1 MLLQLCIKN
10 VALIDELTIEFTDG
24 MNCLTGETG
33 AGKSIIID
41 AISCILGF
49 RTSKELIKTGCDS
62 AFVEGIFYT
71 DSQSVNEYLEEIGI
85 PTEED
90 GTLILQRELSLS
102 GRNVCRINGR
112 LAPVSAL
119 KQLGSILI
127 DIHGQND
134 TQAIIKTNEQVGLLD
149 AYGADEISEIK
160 KDFLVQLKIFKELM
174 SSLDNYSGDPKERE
188 RIADLYK
195 FQIEEIETAQLREN
209 EDEELAEERNILT
222 NSEKIAVA
230 LNESK
235 SLISAGDYGAASA
248 KDLVGSVISSLS
260 GISEYS
266 SDYSEVLAR
275 VEEIS
280 YLLEDVSADLRKLSD
295 NVFFDKDRLDLIE
308 ERIDTINN
316 LKRKYGATVEEILD
330 YQNKTQEQ
338 LDSLLSAEGKVNEIL
353 EKLGKYNSSL
363 KEICQ
368 KLNAAREK
376 TAKLL
381 AQRVSAELES
391 LEMSNTKF
399 KADIVFNNEKNENGY
414 YKFTSEG
421 LDSVEF
427 LISANPGEPMKS
439 LAKIASGG
447 ELSRIMLA
455 IKTIL
460 ADADKIPTL
469 IFDEIDTGI
478 SGKAAKSV
486 ALKLQTISAKHQVI
500 CVTHHAQIAAAADN
514 NLYISKA
521 VSDNATRTSVK
532 KLNNDEKIKEVA
544 RLLDGDPDSEI
555 TAVHAKELIGKF
567 RSN

>member
-1 MLLQLCIKN
+1 MLLQLGIKN

-71 DSQSVNEYLEEIGI
+71 DSQTVNEYLDEMGI
-85 PTEED
+85 QPEED
-90 GTLILQRELSLS
+90 GTLIMQRELSLS
-102 GRNVCRINGR
+102 GRNICRINGR
-112 LAPVSAL
+112 IAPVSAL

-134 TQAIIKTNEQVGLLD
+134 TQTIIKTHEQVGLLD
-149 AYGADEISEIK
+149 AYGADAILDIK
-160 KDFLVQLKIFKELM
+160 KEYLSKLQIFKELVN
-174 SSLDNYSGDPKERE
+174 SLSDYSGDPKERE
-188 RIADLYK
+188 RLADLYK
-195 FQIEEIETAQLREN
+195 FQIDEIESAKLRVG
-209 EDEELAEERNILT
+209 EDDELAEERNILI
-222 NSEKIAVA
+222 NSEKIAEA
-230 LNESK
+230 LHESK
-235 SLISAGDYGAASA
+235 NIISGGEYGAVCAKDQISAARAS
-248 KDLVGSVISSLS
+248 LNS
-260 GISEYS
+260 ISEYS
-266 SDYSEVLAR
+266 TDYAEILAR

-280 YLLEDVSADLRKLSD
+280 YLLEDVSSDLRKLSE
-295 NVFFDKDRLDLIE
+295 NVYFDKERLELIE
-308 ERIDTINN
+308 ERIDDINK
-316 LKRKYGATVEEILD
+316 LKRKYGETVEEILD
-330 YQNKTQEQ
+330 YQSKTQEQ
-338 LDSLLSAEGKVNEIL
+338 LDTLLSAEDKVNEVL
-353 EKLGKYNSSL
+353 EKLDKYNTEL
-363 KEICQ
+363 KENCK
-368 KLNAAREK
+368 KLNGAREK
-376 TAKLL
+376 TAQLL
-381 AQRVSAELES
+381 AQRVSEELES
-391 LEMSNTKF
+391 LEMSSTKF
-399 KADIVFNNEKNENGY
+399 KADIIFNDEKDEKGY

-421 LDSVEF
+421 LDFVEF

-455 IKTIL
+455 VKTIL
-460 ADADKIPTL
+460 ADADEIPTL

-486 ALKLQTISAKHQVI
+486 ALKLKTISGKHQVI

-521 VSDNATRTSVK
+521 VSDNTTRTSVK
-532 KLNNDEKIKEVA
+532 KLNENEKIKEVA

-555 TAVHAKELIGKF
+555 TAVHAKELISKF
-567 RSN
+567 RTN

>member
-71 DSQSVNEYLEEIGI
+71 DSQNLNEYLEEMGI
-85 PTEED
+85 PAEED

-134 TQAIIKTNEQVGLLD
+134 TQAIIKTNEQIGLLD
-149 AYGADEISEIK
+149 AYGAEEISDIK
-160 KDFLVQLKIFKELM
+160 KEFSVQLKIFKEL
-174 SSLDNYSGDPKERE
+174 SASLDNYSGDPKERE

-195 FQIEEIETAQLREN
+195 FQIEEIEAAQLREN
-209 EDEELAEERNILT
+209 EDDELTEERNILV

-235 SLISAGDYGAASA
+235 NMISSEDYGAASA
-248 KDLVGSVISSLS
+248 KDQIGAVISTLS
-260 GISEYS
+260 GIAEYS
-266 SDYSEVLAR
+266 SDYAELLTR

-280 YLLEDVSADLRKLSD
+280 YLLEDVSSDLRRLSD
-295 NVFFDKDRLDLIE
+295 NVIFDKERLELIE
-308 ERIDTINN
+308 ERIDTINK
-316 LKRKYGATVEEILD
+316 LKRKYGETIEEILE
-330 YQNKTQEQ
+330 YQGKTQEQ
-338 LDSLLSAEGKVNEIL
+338 LDTLLSAEGKVNEIL
-353 EKLGKYNSSL
+353 EKLGKYNSKL
-363 KEICQ
+363 KEICR
-368 KLNAAREK
+368 KLNAVREK

-381 AQRVSAELES
+381 AQRVSEELES

-399 KADIVFNNEKNENGY
+399 KADIVFYDEKDENGY

-455 IKTIL
+455 VKTIL

-486 ALKLQTISAKHQVI
+486 ALKLQTISDKHQVI

-521 VSDNATRTSVK
+521 YSDNTTRTSVK

-544 RLLDGDPDSEI
+544 RLLDGDSESEI
-555 TAVHAKELIGKF
+555 TAVHAKELIAKF

>member
-248 KDLVGSVISSLS
+248 KDIVGSVISSLS

-439 LAKIASGG
+439 LAKIASG
-447 ELSRIMLA
+447 
-455 IKTIL
+455 
-460 ADADKIPTL
+460 
-469 IFDEIDTGI
+469 
-478 SGKAAKSV
+478 
-486 ALKLQTISAKHQVI
+486 
-500 CVTHHAQIAAAADN
+500 
-514 NLYISKA
+514 
-521 VSDNATRTSVK
+521 
-532 KLNNDEKIKEVA
+532 
-544 RLLDGDPDSEI
+544 
-555 TAVHAKELIGKF
+555 
-567 RSN
+567 

>member
-71 DSQSVNEYLEEIGI
+71 ESQSVNEYLEEIGI

-134 TQAIIKTNEQVGLLD
+134 TQAIIKTNEQIGLLD
-149 AYGADEISEIK
+149 AYGAEEISDIK
-160 KDFLVQLKIFKELM
+160 KEFSAQLKIFKEL
-174 SSLDNYSGDPKERE
+174 SASLDNYSGDPKERE

-195 FQIEEIETAQLREN
+195 FQIEEIETAQLRKN
-209 EDEELAEERNILT
+209 EDDELTEERNILV

-235 SLISAGDYGAASA
+235 NMISSEDYGAASA
-248 KDLVGSVISSLS
+248 KDQIGAVISTLS
-260 GISEYS
+260 GIAEYS
-266 SDYSEVLAR
+266 SDYAELLTR

-280 YLLEDVSADLRKLSD
+280 YLLEDVSSDLRRLSD
-295 NVFFDKDRLDLIE
+295 NVIFDKERLELIE
-308 ERIDTINN
+308 ERIDTINK
-316 LKRKYGATVEEILD
+316 LKRKYGETIEEILE
-330 YQNKTQEQ
+330 YQGKTQEQ
-338 LDSLLSAEGKVNEIL
+338 LDTLLSAEGKVNEIL
-353 EKLGKYNSSL
+353 EKLGKYNSKL
-363 KEICQ
+363 KEICR
-368 KLNAAREK
+368 KLNAVREK

-381 AQRVSAELES
+381 AQRVSEELES

-399 KADIVFNNEKNENGY
+399 KADIVFNDEKDENGY

-455 IKTIL
+455 VKTIL

-486 ALKLQTISAKHQVI
+486 ALKLQTISDKHQVI

-521 VSDNATRTSVK
+521 YSDNTTRTSVK

-544 RLLDGDPDSEI
+544 RLLDGDSESEI
-555 TAVHAKELIGKF
+555 TAVHAKELIAKF